1 VLFCLSVQ
9 SFPQARIT
17 GISMSNKLK
26 VKYSGVLQCAGFRQH
41 MYLDWL
47 SISMSFPL
55 VQQIAQERDASQTQQ
70 QFPA

>member
-1 VLFCLSVQ
+1 
-9 SFPQARIT
+9 
-17 GISMSNKLK
+17 MSNKLK

-70 QFPA
+70 QFPAWQHEAECPEYQLRLWQSD

>member
-1 VLFCLSVQ
+1 
-9 SFPQARIT
+9 
-17 GISMSNKLK
+17 MSNKLK